1 MTNRELHSAIIT
13 TPPHLITKNIQA
25 AVWYFFDKE
34 KQLRIDPKAT
44 AVDLSRAAKQ
54 WQSIGEAKTAAGRNP
69 EDRNHLRR
77 LSSFL
82 DAVGPFRK
90 SETLWLETAK
100 LLREAGSANERSA
113 VVGDQQARACGRQ
126 IEFCS
131 ESFHELVLELT
142 HNQEEMANLTQIRVA
157 AYEFERHADSRPIE
171 WLINACLED
180 SVLRRQASWGDS
192 LDLWWLST
200 LDD

>member
-1 MTNRELHSAIIT
+1 M
-13 TPPHLITKNIQA
+13 
-25 AVWYFFDKE
+25 
-34 KQLRIDPKAT
+34 RIDPKAT

-54 WQSIGEAKTAAGRNP
+54 WQTLGEAKTAAGRNP

-77 LSSFL
+77 LSSLL

-90 SETLWLETAK
+90 SETLWTETAK

-113 VVGDQQARACGRQ
+113 VVADQQARACGRQ

-142 HNQEEMANLTQIRVA
+142 HNPEATANLTQIRVA

-171 WLINACLED
+171 WVINACIED
-180 SVLRRQASWGDS
+180 PVLRRRANWGDS
-192 LDLWWLST
+192 LDLWWLTASS
-200 LDD
+200 D